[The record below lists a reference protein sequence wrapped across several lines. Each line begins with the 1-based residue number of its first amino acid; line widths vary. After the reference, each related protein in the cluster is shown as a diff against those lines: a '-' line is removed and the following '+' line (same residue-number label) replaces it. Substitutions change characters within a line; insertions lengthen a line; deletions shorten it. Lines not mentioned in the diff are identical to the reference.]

1 MHVCPRRQLAGPC
14 EMSVL
19 CKTHEKCFTAGT
31 SLPSSGFSSAS
42 VFFLRGFCVFKGW
55 QTFHVFA
62 PVSVKSAPQ
71 YLCFYLWVRKQTRR
85 LLHSWWKSSMS
96 LTNLIFT
103 EKKLFFFSNFVL
115 LSQRSHNF
123 SSVCA
128 SFISITSSLFILS
141 SFYPSLF
148 LNSPHPYTPHLLSQ

>member
-14 EMSVL
+14 EKSVL

-31 SLPSSGFSSAS
+31 SLPSSGFSSAL
-42 VFFLRGFCVFKGW
+42 VFFLRGFCVFRGW

-62 PVSVKSAPQ
+62 PVCLKSAPQ
-71 YLCFYLWVRKQTRR
+71 YLCFYLWVRKQTPR

-103 EKKLFFFSNFVL
+103 EKLFFFYNFVL

-128 SFISITSSLFILS
+128 SFISITSILFVLS

-148 LNSPHPYTPHLLSQ
+148 LNSSHLSTPTLSLSQ